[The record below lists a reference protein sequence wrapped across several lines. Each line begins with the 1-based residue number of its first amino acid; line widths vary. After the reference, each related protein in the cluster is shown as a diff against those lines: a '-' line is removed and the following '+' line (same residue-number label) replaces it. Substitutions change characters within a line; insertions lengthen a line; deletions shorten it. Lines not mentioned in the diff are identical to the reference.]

1 MDGMQGQ
8 VPGRG
13 CRWGKDDVGYSEE
26 ASGGIVL
33 GIITYKTSPSKSCDL
48 SRFTK
53 FKSMN
58 PDFYI
63 SSCW

>member
-1 MDGMQGQ
+1 MD
-8 VPGRG
+8 VDEGRTMN
-13 CRWGKDDVGYSEE
+13 VGYSEE

-33 GIITYKTSPSKSCDL
+33 GIITYKTPPSKSCDL
-48 SRFTK
+48 GRFTK